1 MSAAPRE
8 AHASPTRSAHVDRGR
23 GRGRGRGA
31 RAHVVCAGRT
41 APPRTDTA
49 RTGVVHPVPKN
60 FRIEERQS

>member
-8 AHASPTRSAHVDRGR
+8 AHASPTRSVHVDH
-23 GRGRGRGA
+23 GRGRGA
-31 RAHVVCAGRT
+31 RAHEVCAGRT